1 LSGGFFSTFQ
11 RFNISTTVGFLVKP
25 KTCDLGMFFL
35 KLPLPPNLTQ
45 MRTFF
50 LGLLC
55 TALCCACQPKNK
67 PKELASEADPSP
79 FRQHAEYEPNEAVWL
94 LWPQMDHL
102 ASMPNA
108 QVTLKIIEAL
118 QAHTKVKLVVP
129 NDSIETLAKSKI
141 NAKWL
146 ENKRVQVFQFP
157 YQEFWARDMGPA
169 FVVNEQGK
177 LAMADFNF
185 NAWEYT
191 QASDPVA
198 QKDEKLDE
206 RIAAKLGIP
215 VLSTNLITE
224 GGNHEVSSKG
234 VLMLSEVVAKGRNPE
249 MSRAQM
255 EAEYRRVLGVKK
267 FIWLQ
272 QGLYEDD
279 HTFNGPIKGPK
290 GEKLYTVLT
299 TNGHTDEMAR
309 FVNDSTIL
317 LASVDSSDLS
327 DPINQENARRLSEN
341 LKILREARNVDGKP
355 FKIVPMPSPK
365 LITSS
370 MKPGDGVYEVIRTF
384 VYKDE
389 SAFPQGQPV
398 KVVAAASYLN
408 FLVANDAVLVPYY
421 YRPGGDLAVKK
432 LDEAAQKVLK
442 SVFPKKKII
451 PIDALA
457 INFGG
462 GGIHCITIN
471 EPKL

>member
-1 LSGGFFSTFQ
+1 
-11 RFNISTTVGFLVKP
+11 
-25 KTCDLGMFFL
+25 
-35 KLPLPPNLTQ
+35 

-50 LGLLC
+50 LFFLC
-55 TALCCACQPKNK
+55 LALVCACQPNSKPKGVAANK
-67 PKELASEADPSP
+67 PDPSL
-79 FRQHAEYEPNEAVWL
+79 FRQHAEYEPTEAVWL

-108 QVTLKIIEAL
+108 QVTLQLIETL
-118 QAHTKVKLVVP
+118 QAHTNVKLVVP

-141 NAKWL
+141 KAEWL

-157 YQEFWARDMGPA
+157 FQEFWARDMGPA
-169 FVVNEQGK
+169 FVANGKGK

-191 QASDPVA
+191 SAADPVA

-224 GGNHEVSSKG
+224 GGNHEVTSKG
-234 VLMLSEVVAKGRNPE
+234 VLMLSEVVAKGRNSE

-317 LASVDSSDLS
+317 FASVDSSDLS

-341 LKILREARNVDGKP
+341 LKILRSARNVDGKA
-355 FKIVPMPSPK
+355 FKIVPMPLPK
-365 LITSS
+365 LITAN
-370 MKPGDGVYEVIRTF
+370 MKPGDGVYDVIRNF

-389 SAFPQGQPV
+389 SAFPKGKPV

-421 YRPGGDLAVKK
+421 YHPGGDLAVKK
-432 LDEAAQKVLK
+432 LDQEAQKVLK